1 MKRAPYILT
10 VAVVMLPWAVIA
22 LVAHIVARLGG

>member
-10 VAVVMLPWAVIA
+10 VAVVMLPWAVVA
-22 LVAHIVARLGG
+22 VVAHIVARVF